1 MIIKEVNFSY
11 VDRTFPI
18 GTYLGSCKE
27 LEVMSDSY
35 DDIVDALERIYP
47 DYDDVKLMSF
57 RKSYERKK

>member
-18 GTYLGSCKE
+18 GTYLGSCNE
-27 LEVMSDSY
+27 LEVKSDSY
-35 DDIVDALERIYP
+35 DDIVDAIERTYP

-57 RKSYERKK
+57 RNSYERKK

>member
-1 MIIKEVNFSY
+1 MKIKEVNFYY

-18 GTYLGSCKE
+18 GTYLGYCNK
-27 LEVMSDSY
+27 LEVKNDNY
-35 DDIVDALERIYP
+35 DDIVDALQRTYP

>member
-1 MIIKEVNFSY
+1 MKIKEVNFSY
-11 VDRTFPI
+11 VDRSFPI

-35 DDIVDALERIYP
+35 DDIVDALERAYP
-47 DYDDVKLMSF
+47 DYDDVKLMNF

>member
-1 MIIKEVNFSY
+1 MKIKEVNFSY
-11 VDRTFPI
+11 VDRSFPI

-35 DDIVDALERIYP
+35 DDIVDALERTYP